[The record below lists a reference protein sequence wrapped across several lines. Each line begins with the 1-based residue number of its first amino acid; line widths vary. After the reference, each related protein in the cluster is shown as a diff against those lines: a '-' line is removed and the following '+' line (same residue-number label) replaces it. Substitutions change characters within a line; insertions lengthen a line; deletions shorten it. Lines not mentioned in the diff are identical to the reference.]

1 MKVDLHSIF
10 LEGKKFKIWQFIYFA
25 RQIHLLP
32 YLSYQGSNS
41 QWDWKNIW
49 SPGSNL
55 SHNLPSFQLSLPDSH
70 VSLQQVHHGLNSFE
84 PSFFISIYQT
94 MPLTLC
100 SFLIWS
106 KLHRAS
112 LQTLFSV
119 TLSFAEPTSHNPKPK
134 WFFYVYIEKM
144 IEDGRKNKNHTIMG
158 KQLPIQPCLY
168 SQQAHI
174 SVFSFFHVV
183 FSIWK
188 EFHDFYLTNTDSYP
202 SRYFRH
208 HLLNEALL
216 KLHSLLR

>member
-1 MKVDLHSIF
+1 MK
-10 LEGKKFKIWQFIYFA
+10 GKKFKIWQFVYFA

-49 SPGSNL
+49 SPEPDL

-70 VSLQQVHHGLNSFE
+70 VSLHQVHHGLNSFE
-84 PSFFISIYQT
+84 PSFFISLYQT

-112 LQTLFSV
+112 LQTLFSI

-134 WFFYVYIEKM
+134 WFSYMYIEKM
-144 IEDGRKNKNHTIMG
+144 IEKEKSHYHRKTT
-158 KQLPIQPCLY
+158 PY
-168 SQQAHI
+168 S
-174 SVFSFFHVV
+174 
-183 FSIWK
+183 
-188 EFHDFYLTNTDSYP
+188 
-202 SRYFRH
+202 
-208 HLLNEALL
+208 AL
-216 KLHSLLR
+216 SLLSASPYFCVLILPRRVLHLERISWLLPDKYALISQ

>member
-1 MKVDLHSIF
+1 MQPSQNQKHTKVEQHSIF

-49 SPGSNL
+49 SPESNL

-70 VSLQQVHHGLNSFE
+70 ISLHQVHHGLNSFE

-94 MPLTLC
+94 MPLTLS

-112 LQTLFSV
+112 LHTANTFFNYFIFCWTKSQ
-119 TLSFAEPTSHNPKPK
+119 NPKPK
-134 WFFYVYIEKM
+134 WLFYVYTEKM
-144 IEDGRKNKNHTIMG
+144 IEDGKKKKNHTIMENNDLFSLAFTLS
-158 KQLPIQPCLY
+158 KPIFLCP
-168 SQQAHI
+168 
-174 SVFSFFHVV
+174 
-183 FSIWK
+183 
-188 EFHDFYLTNTDSYP
+188 
-202 SRYFRH
+202 
-208 HLLNEALL
+208 
-216 KLHSLLR
+216 HSMELCM